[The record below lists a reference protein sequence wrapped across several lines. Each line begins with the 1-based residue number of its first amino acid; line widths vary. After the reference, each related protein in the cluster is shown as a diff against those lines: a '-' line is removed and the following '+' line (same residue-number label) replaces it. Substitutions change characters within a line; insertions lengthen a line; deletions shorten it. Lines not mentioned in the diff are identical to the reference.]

1 MEKDK
6 MVNWR
11 LEVELRWRRVRR
23 VRIAE
28 RVPFIFRTAINIVP
42 VKTVAAVTATPDCT
56 GLLLVVV
63 VVIVLFDEVLY
74 DTIQAHRIQL
84 KLNGHHR
91 CHHNRAIKAVLLK
104 MRLLIHDLL
113 QHRRGIPQNAR
124 ELEIKEPLQPRLRHQ
139 LHWVDPHRLFRRV
152 KIDRLDLHW

>member
-1 MEKDK
+1 

-11 LEVELRWRRVRR
+11 LEVELRRRYG
-23 VRIAE
+23 RIARITE
-28 RVPFIFRTAINIVP
+28 RVPSIFWTAINIVP
-42 VKTVAAVTATPDCT
+42 VKTVAAVTATPDHT
-56 GLLLVVV
+56 GLLLVVI
-63 VVIVLFDEVLY
+63 VVIVLFDEDLY
-74 DTIQAHRIQL
+74 DTIQAHRTRL
-84 KLNGHHR
+84 KLSGHHR
-91 CHHNRAIKAVLLK
+91 HHHNWAIKAVLLK

-113 QHRRGIPQNAR
+113 QRRRGIPQNAR

>member
-11 LEVELRWRRVRR
+11 LEVELRWRCGRR

-42 VKTVAAVTATPDCT
+42 VKTVATVTATPDCT

-74 DTIQAHRIQL
+74 DTIQAHKTQL
-84 KLNGHHR
+84 KLSGHHQR
-91 CHHNRAIKAVLLK
+91 HRNKAIKAVLLK
-104 MRLLIHDLL
+104 MRLLVHNLL
-113 QHRRGIPQNAR
+113 RRRRGIPQNAR
-124 ELEIKEPLQPRLRHQ
+124 ELEIKKPLQSRLCHR
-139 LHWVDPHRLFRRV
+139 LHWVNPHHLFRCV
-152 KIDRLDLHW
+152 KIGRLD